1 MLEPVAIPILMQA
14 VDFLFEETRKIL
26 QERRERRQAQL
37 KETTTVPDPG
47 NEGQEAPPPPDVIQT
62 KEELLKQE
70 ISEAVWSTYEAEIRH
85 QVSLME
91 IYTRNY
97 HLAKEQYAKWGSALV
112 PPVILHNL
120 EEAEDAVAKTT
131 RKLQA
136 LLVNLY
142 GKPIFVPKLEEA
154 DEG

>member
-1 MLEPVAIPILMQA
+1 
-14 VDFLFEETRKIL
+14 
-26 QERRERRQAQL
+26 
-37 KETTTVPDPG
+37 
-47 NEGQEAPPPPDVIQT
+47 
-62 KEELLKQE
+62 
-70 ISEAVWSTYEAEIRH
+70 
-85 QVSLME
+85 ME

-136 LLVNLY
+136 LLVNVY
-142 GKPIFVPKLEEA
+142 GKPIFVPELEAA
-154 DEG
+154 DE